1 MHKKR
6 QAEIL
11 NFNTH
16 RQPVSQA
23 DAAERSETLRQTPSF
38 LNMVIENI
46 PAMVAVKDARDLR
59 FVFVNRHSEE
69 MTGNLRLSTLG
80 KNDFDLFLQEQA
92 EFFVSCDREVLA
104 SGQPLVIPE
113 EQITTLHRGVRTLR
127 TVKMPILDEAGQPQY
142 LLAMSQD
149 ITEQK
154 RAEEALVT
162 SERRWAFALESAG
175 QGVWEADIV
184 NKTVYY
190 SPMWKRIRG
199 FDVNEEVDSDAE
211 VWLARVHPDD
221 RDRIRETIAK
231 QNSGEIPRNVF
242 EYRERHKD
250 GHYIW
255 IASQGAADA
264 WAPDGSPIRMIGTDT
279 DITQRKLQ
287 EQHLR
292 DVTHRL
298 GLALRVSRIGVFER
312 NLKTGELY
320 WDDRVREIYGVPRE
334 SGVVT
339 TADWERALHP
349 EDASR
354 TLLSLARAAAE
365 KGTFRERYRII
376 RPGGEI
382 RTISADATY
391 FEDTDGTPKFIGASA
406 DITEEVVL
414 SEDLRRANTLAEA
427 RNAEL
432 EAAKARIE
440 NQALHDALTGLPNR
454 RYLDEIIAKFAAQD
468 QDIAHSGMAILHIDL
483 DRFKQINDTL
493 GHIAG
498 DAVLKH
504 VARLLSQTA
513 GADNFVARVGGDEFV
528 VVCLNETD
536 PQKLSI
542 LADGIIAAVQRPI
555 PYEGH
560 FCRVGASIG
569 ISIEAGTTIDPKRI
583 LINGDMALY
592 RAKERGRNR
601 HEFFSKALQ
610 EELESNKR
618 IADDILRGI
627 EQAEFAPYYQ
637 PLVDARSYQPIG
649 AEALVRWLHPT
660 EGVLT
665 PNRFIEIAEDLN
677 VLAAIDRGVL
687 STAMVDL
694 ERWKSAGLPIESVSV
709 NVSFRRLSDEDLI
722 PALRKLEI
730 QPGTISFEFLE
741 TIFLDEFDDR
751 VARNIDAIKEMGIGI
766 DVDDFGTGH
775 TSFVSLLRLMPRRF
789 KIDRQLIGPIATSA
803 EQRRLVASIVDIGR
817 TLGIKVVAEG
827 VETMEQARVLGEIGC
842 DFLQGYAFARPMPAH
857 ELERWLGGAFN
868 ERFGK

>member
-1 MHKKR
+1 MQKKK

-11 NFNTH
+11 NFNSR
-16 RQPVSQA
+16 RQPLSQA
-23 DAAERSETLRQTPSF
+23 EATERSAALRRTPSF

-59 FVFVNRHSEE
+59 FVLVNRHSEE
-69 MTGNLRLSTLG
+69 LTGILRQDALG
-80 KNDFDLFLQEQA
+80 KNDFDLFPKKQA
-92 EFFVSCDREVLA
+92 EFFVARDREVLA
-104 SGQPLVIPE
+104 SGKAQVIPE
-113 EQITTLHRGVRTLR
+113 EQITTLHKGIRTLR
-127 TVKMPILDEAGQPQY
+127 TFKMPVLNDAGRPQY

-149 ITEQK
+149 ITDQK
-154 RAEEALVT
+154 QTEVALAA

-175 QGVWEADIV
+175 QGVWEADIAN
-184 NKTVYY
+184 NKVYY

-199 FDVNEEVDSDAE
+199 FDVAEEVDSNVDA
-211 VWLARVHPDD
+211 WLARVHPDD
-221 RDRIRETIAK
+221 RDRILETLAQ
-231 QNSGEIPRNVF
+231 QNAGDIPRNVF
-242 EYRERHKD
+242 EYRERHRD

-255 IASQGAADA
+255 ISSKGAPDA

-287 EQHLR
+287 ENHLR

-312 NLKTGELY
+312 TLKTGELC
-320 WDDRVREIYGVPRE
+320 WDDRVREIYGFPRE
-334 SGVVT
+334 LGVVT
-339 TADWERALHP
+339 SAYWERALHP
-349 EDASR
+349 EDATRILRSFND
-354 TLLSLARAAAE
+354 AIAE
-365 KGTFRERYRII
+365 RGTFREKYRII

-382 RTISADATY
+382 RTVAVDATY
-391 FEDTDGTPKFIGASA
+391 FEDTDGTPKFIGATA
-406 DITEEVVL
+406 DITGDVAL
-414 SEDLRRANTLAEA
+414 SENLRKANILAEA
-427 RNAEL
+427 RNDEL

-454 RYLDEIIAKFAAQD
+454 RYLNEIIAKFAERD
-468 QDIAHSGMAILHIDL
+468 QDAVHSGMAVLHIDL

-504 VARLLSQTA
+504 VARLLSEAA
-513 GADNFVARVGGDEFV
+513 GTGNFVARVGGDEFV

-542 LADGIIAAVQRPI
+542 LADGIIAAIQRPI

-569 ISIEAGTTIDPKRI
+569 ISIEADNRIDPKKV

-627 EQAEFAPYYQ
+627 ELGEFLPYYQ
-637 PLVDARSYQPIG
+637 PLVDARTYQPIG

-660 EGVLT
+660 KGVLT
-665 PNRFIEIAEDLN
+665 PDRFIKIAEDIN
-677 VLAAIDRGVL
+677 VLAAIDRDIL
-687 STAMVDL
+687 TTAIVDL
-694 ERWKSAGLPIESVSV
+694 ERWKSDGLPIQSVSV

-722 PALRKLEI
+722 PALLKRKI

-741 TIFLDEFDDR
+741 SIFLDEFDDR
-751 VARNIDAIKEMGIGI
+751 VAKNIEAIRKMGIGI

-789 KIDRQLIGPIATSA
+789 KIDRQLIAPVATSIS
-803 EQRRLVASIVDIGR
+803 QRRLVASIVDIGR

-842 DFLQGYAFARPMPAH
+842 DFLQGYAFARPMPAR
-857 ELERWLGGAFN
+857 ELERWLGGTHRAAIG
-868 ERFGK
+868 R